1 MKTLIENV
9 RYSVRVL
16 RKSPS
21 FTTVSI
27 LTLALGI
34 GACTALFSVID
45 TVLLRALPY
54 QSPERL
60 VTVTETLPGMGAD
73 EIGVA
78 AGEYQDYRSQ
88 NRSFS
93 QVAAYESEGFNLTGM
108 GQPLRINAAK
118 MSASAFPLLGVSPVL
133 GRTFT
138 EDEDRS
144 GSSQVVVLS
153 YGLWRRSY
161 SADPNIL
168 GKTLKLDEQPYTVI
182 GVMPDSFRFPFDGAP
197 LSEMADLWLPIAFNA
212 SRLAPENRTNE
223 FGVGLIGRL
232 RPGVTLIQAQK
243 DVDGI
248 ANRFMQQY
256 GYSGTLRVVPKAY
269 PFAQHTSQKARPLL
283 WLLALAVVCVLLV
296 ACANVA
302 NLLLARTS
310 HRQHEMAIRSA
321 IGASHSRVLSQCL
334 SESVVLSFA
343 GASLG
348 VLLAEA
354 CVLALQRYGPADVPR
369 LHEVSLHPLALLF
382 TVAVSLISALGFGFV
397 PAWRLSQ
404 AAPVAALRES
414 TQAGPARTTQRL
426 QHSIAVLEMATAV
439 VLLVTGGLLLKSF
452 VRLLSSPAGFNPEG
466 AYVVRT
472 LFDHARYPDPQKRS
486 GVQFELLDRLEHL
499 PGATAV
505 AAASHLPLSDERQ
518 IGFRLEHA
526 AADDFHWAQNSLVS
540 PGYFRAM
547 GIPLLEGRDF
557 SHDDRPDT
565 PDVAIISETM
575 ARQFFPGM
583 NPVGQRFH
591 WGDRALFTI
600 IGIAADV
607 HISALNADPPPMI
620 YNSMFQV
627 ESGASGRT
635 AFVLRSAAGI
645 EGIFAA
651 VQRQVWS
658 VDKDLPVY
666 RSTTLAT
673 LVSESVAQRRFSVLL
688 LGSFAGI
695 ALLLAAIG
703 LFGVI
708 SYFVAERTKEFGVRM
723 ALGADRIRIYRQV
736 LARATA
742 LGLAG
747 CLLGL
752 CISVLI
758 SRALESMLYHV
769 AGFDWATM
777 VLVPLILLSA
787 ALIAAYWPAHRATR
801 VDPMVA
807 LRYE

>member
-1 MKTLIENV
+1 MKTLLENV

-16 RKSPS
+16 RKSPG

-54 QSPERL
+54 RSPERL
-60 VTVTETLPGMGAD
+60 VTVTETLPGMGTD

-88 NRSFS
+88 NHSFS
-93 QVAAYESEGFNLTGM
+93 QAAAYESEGFNLTGIS
-108 GQPLRINAAK
+108 QPLRINAAK

-138 EDEDRS
+138 EDEDRI
-144 GSSQVVVLS
+144 GSNKVVVLS
-153 YGLWRRSY
+153 HGLWRRSY

-182 GVMPDSFRFPFDGAP
+182 GVMPDSFRFPFEGAP
-197 LSEMADLWLPIAFNA
+197 LSEMADLWVPIAFDPA
-212 SRLAPENRTNE
+212 RLAPENRTND
-223 FGVGLIGRL
+223 FGVGLVGRL
-232 RPGVTLIQAQK
+232 RPGVTLVQAQN

-269 PFAQHTSQKARPLL
+269 SFAHRTTQKARPLL
-283 WLLALAVVCVLLV
+283 WLLALAVACVLLV

-302 NLLLARTS
+302 NLLLARIS

-321 IGASHSRVLSQCL
+321 IGASHSRVLGQCL
-334 SESVVLSFA
+334 WESVVLSFA
-343 GASLG
+343 GAALG
-348 VLLAEA
+348 ILLAEA
-354 CVLALQRYGPADVPR
+354 CVLGLQRYGPADVPR

-404 AAPVAALRES
+404 SAPVAALREA

-426 QHSIAVLEMATAV
+426 QHSVAVFEMAAAV

-466 AYVVRT
+466 AFVVRT
-472 LFDHARYPDPQKRS
+472 LFDRVRYPDLEKRKA
-486 GVQFELLDRLEHL
+486 VQLQLLDRLEHL
-499 PGATAV
+499 PGVTAV

-547 GIPLLEGRDF
+547 RIKLLEGRDF
-557 SHDDRPDT
+557 SQDDRPDT
-565 PDVAIISETM
+565 TSVAIISETM
-575 ARQFFPGM
+575 ARQFSAGT
-583 NPVGQRFH
+583 NPIGQRFH
-591 WGDRALFTI
+591 WGDRALFTV
-600 IGIAADV
+600 IGVAADV
-607 HISALNADPPPMI
+607 HISALSGDPPHQL

-635 AFVLRSAAGI
+635 AFVLRTAARTQ
-645 EGIFAA
+645 GIFAA

-666 RSTTLAT
+666 NSTSLAM

-688 LGSFAGI
+688 LGGFAVI

-752 CISVLI
+752 GISVLI
-758 SRALESMLYHV
+758 SRVMESMLYHV
-769 AGFDWATM
+769 ARFDWATM

-787 ALIAAYWPAHRATR
+787 ALIAAYWPAHRATQ

>member
-16 RKSPS
+16 RKSPG

-54 QSPERL
+54 QSPEQL
-60 VTVTETLPGMGAD
+60 VTVTETLPGLGSD

-78 AGEYQDYRSQ
+78 AGEYLDYGRQ

-93 QVAAYESEGFNLTGM
+93 QVAAYETEGFNLTGM
-108 GQPLRINAAK
+108 GLPLRINAAK

-133 GRTFT
+133 GRTFS

-144 GSSQVVVLS
+144 GSSHVVVLS
-153 YGLWRRSY
+153 YRLWRRNY
-161 SADPNIL
+161 SADANIL

-197 LSEMADLWLPIAFNA
+197 LSEMADLWVPIAFHP
-212 SRLAPENRTNE
+212 SRLAPENRINE

-232 RPGVTLIQAQK
+232 RHGVTLIQAQK

-248 ANRFMQQY
+248 ANRFMRQY
-256 GYSGTLRVVPKAY
+256 GYSGTLRVAPKAY
-269 PFAQHTSQKARPLL
+269 PFTQHTTQKARPLL
-283 WLLALAVVCVLLV
+283 WLLALAVACVLLV

-321 IGASHSRVLSQCL
+321 IGASQSRVLGQCL
-334 SESVVLSFA
+334 AESVVLSFA

-354 CVLALQRYGPADVPR
+354 CILGLQRYGPADVPR
-369 LHEVSLHPLALLF
+369 LQEVSLHPLALLF
-382 TVAVSLISALGFGFV
+382 TVTVSLISALGFGFV
-397 PAWRLSQ
+397 PAWSLSQ

-414 TQAGPARTTQRL
+414 TQAGPTGTTQRL
-426 QHSIAVLEMATAV
+426 QHSVAVFEMAAAV

-452 VRLLSSPAGFNPEG
+452 VRLLSSPAGFNPES

-472 LFDHARYPDPQKRS
+472 LFDRARYPDPEKRKA
-486 GVQFELLDRLEHL
+486 VQLELLDRLEHL
-499 PGATAV
+499 PGVTAV

-526 AADDFHWAQNSLVS
+526 AADEFHWAQNSLVS

-547 GIPLLEGRDF
+547 GILLLEGRDF
-557 SHDDRPDT
+557 SQDDRPDT
-565 PDVAIISETM
+565 TKVAIISETM
-575 ARQFFPGM
+575 ARQFFPRM
-583 NPVGQRFH
+583 NPIGQRFH

-600 IGIAADV
+600 IGVASDV

-635 AFVLRSAAGI
+635 AFVLRTVAGN
-645 EGIFAA
+645 EGMFAA

-658 VDKDLPVY
+658 VDKDLPIY
-666 RSTTLAT
+666 NSTTLAT
-673 LVSESVAQRRFSVLL
+673 LVSESVVQRRFSVLL
-688 LGSFAGI
+688 LGTFAII

-708 SYFVAERTKEFGVRM
+708 SYFVGERTKEFGVRM

-736 LARATA
+736 LARATI

-747 CLLGL
+747 CVLGL
-752 CISVLI
+752 GISVLV

-769 AGFDWATM
+769 ARFDWATM

-787 ALIAAYWPAHRATR
+787 ALLAAFWPAYRAAR

>member
-1 MKTLIENV
+1 MKILIENV

-16 RKSPS
+16 RKSPG

-54 QSPERL
+54 QSPEQL
-60 VTVTETLPGMGAD
+60 VTVTETLPGMGTD

-118 MSASAFPLLGVSPVL
+118 ISASAFPLLGVSPVL
-133 GRTFT
+133 GRPFT
-138 EDEDRS
+138 EEEDRS
-144 GSSQVVVLS
+144 GGSQVVVLS

-168 GKTLKLDEQPYTVI
+168 GKTLKLDERPYTVI
-182 GVMPDSFRFPFDGAP
+182 GVMPGSFRFPFDGAP
-197 LSEMADLWLPIAFNA
+197 LSEMADLWLPMAFNP

-232 RPGVTLIQAQK
+232 SPGVTLIQAQK

-248 ANRFMQQY
+248 ANRFMEQY
-256 GYSGTLRVVPKAY
+256 GYSGTIRVVPKVY
-269 PFAQHTSQKARPLL
+269 PFAQHTTQKARPLL
-283 WLLALAVVCVLLV
+283 WLVALAVACVLLV

-302 NLLLARTS
+302 NLLLARTR

-321 IGASHSRVLSQCL
+321 IGASHSRVLSQGL
-334 SESVVLSFA
+334 AESVVLSLA

-354 CVLALQRYGPADVPR
+354 CVLGLRHYGPVDVPR
-369 LHEVSLHPLALLF
+369 LHDVSLHAPALLF

-414 TQAGPARTTQRL
+414 RQAGPGRTTERL
-426 QHSIAVLEMATAV
+426 QHSVAVFEMATAV

-452 VRLLSSPAGFNPEG
+452 VRLLSSPAGFDPES

-472 LFDHARYPDPQKRS
+472 LFDRARYPDPEKRKA
-486 GVQFELLDRLEHL
+486 VQLELLDRLEHV
-499 PGATAV
+499 PGVTAV

-526 AADDFHWAQNSLVS
+526 AADEFHWAQNSLVG

-557 SHDDRPDT
+557 SQDDRPDT
-565 PDVAIISETM
+565 TSVAIISETM
-575 ARQFFPGM
+575 AKQFFPGM
-583 NPVGQRFH
+583 NPIGQRFH

-600 IGIAADV
+600 IGVAADV
-607 HISALNADPPPMI
+607 HISALSADPPPMI

-635 AFVLRSAAGI
+635 AFVLRTAAGI

-651 VQRQVWS
+651 VQRQIWS
-658 VDKDLPVY
+658 VDQDLPIY
-666 RSTTLAT
+666 NSTTLAT

-688 LGSFAGI
+688 LGTFAII

-708 SYFVAERTKEFGVRM
+708 SCFVGERTKEFGVRM

-736 LARATA
+736 LARATI

-769 AGFDWATM
+769 ARFDWTTM
-777 VLVPLILLSA
+777 VVVPLVLLSA
-787 ALIAAYWPAHRATR
+787 ALVAAYWPAHRATR

>member
-1 MKTLIENV
+1 MKTLVENV
-9 RYSVRVL
+9 RHSVRVL
-16 RKSPS
+16 RKSPG
-21 FTTVSI
+21 FTTISI

-54 QSPERL
+54 RSPERL
-60 VTVTETLPGMGAD
+60 VTVTETLPGMGTD

-118 MSASAFPLLGVSPVL
+118 MSASAFPLLGVSTVL

-138 EDEDRS
+138 EDEDRI
-144 GSSQVVVLS
+144 GSNKVVVLS
-153 YGLWRRSY
+153 DGLWRRSY
-161 SADPNIL
+161 NADPNIL

-182 GVMPDSFRFPFDGAP
+182 GVMPDSFRFPFEGAP
-197 LSEMADLWLPIAFNA
+197 LSEMADLWVPIAFDP
-212 SRLAPENRTNE
+212 SRLGPENRTNE
-223 FGVGLIGRL
+223 FGVGLVGRL
-232 RPGVTLIQAQK
+232 RPGVTLVQAQN

-269 PFAQHTSQKARPLL
+269 SFAHHTTQKARPLL
-283 WLLALAVVCVLLV
+283 WLLALAVACVLLV

-302 NLLLARTS
+302 NLLLARIS

-321 IGASHSRVLSQCL
+321 IGASHSRVLGQCL
-334 SESVVLSFA
+334 WESVVLSFA
-343 GASLG
+343 GAALG
-348 VLLAEA
+348 IVLAEA
-354 CVLALQRYGPADVPR
+354 CVLGLQRYGPADVPR
-369 LHEVSLHPLALLF
+369 LHEASLHPLALLF

-404 AAPVAALRES
+404 SAPVAALRE
-414 TQAGPARTTQRL
+414 TRQAGPARTTQRL
-426 QHSIAVLEMATAV
+426 QHSVAVFEMAAAV

-452 VRLLSSPAGFNPEG
+452 VRLLSSPAGFDPES

-472 LFDHARYPDPQKRS
+472 LFDRARYPDPEKRKA
-486 GVQFELLDRLEHL
+486 VQLELLDRLEHL
-499 PGATAV
+499 PGVTAV

-540 PGYFRAM
+540 PGYFGAM
-547 GIPLLEGRDF
+547 RIPLLEGRDF
-557 SHDDRPDT
+557 SQDDRPDT
-565 PDVAIISETM
+565 TSVAIISETM
-575 ARQFFPGM
+575 ARQFFAGT
-583 NPVGQRFH
+583 NPIGQRFH
-591 WGDRALFTI
+591 WGDRGLFTI
-600 IGIAADV
+600 IGVAADV
-607 HISALNADPPPMI
+607 HISALSGDPPPMI

-635 AFVLRSAAGI
+635 AFMLRTAARTQ
-645 EGIFAA
+645 GIFAA

-666 RSTTLAT
+666 NSTSLAM

-688 LGSFAGI
+688 LSGFAVI
-695 ALLLAAIG
+695 ALILAVIG

-723 ALGADRIRIYRQV
+723 ALGANRIRIYRQV

-752 CISVLI
+752 GISVLI
-758 SRALESMLYHV
+758 SRVMESMLYHV
-769 AGFDWATM
+769 ARFDWATM
-777 VLVPLILLSA
+777 ALVPLILLSA
-787 ALIAAYWPAHRATR
+787 ALVAAYWPAHRATQ

>member
-1 MKTLIENV
+1 MKILIENV

-16 RKSPS
+16 RKSPG

-34 GACTALFSVID
+34 GACTALFSVVD

-54 QSPERL
+54 QSPEQL

-78 AGEYQDYRSQ
+78 AGEYQDYRGQ

-108 GQPLRINAAK
+108 GQPLRINAAM

-144 GSSQVVVLS
+144 GGSQVVVLS
-153 YGLWRRSY
+153 YGLWRRGY
-161 SADPNIL
+161 KADPNIL
-168 GKTLKLDEQPYTVI
+168 GKTLKLDERPYTVI

-197 LSEMADLWLPIAFNA
+197 LSEMADLWLPIAFNP

-232 RPGVTLIQAQK
+232 RPGVTLIQAQE

-256 GYSGTLRVVPKAY
+256 GYSGTIRVAPKAY
-269 PFAQHTSQKARPLL
+269 PFAQHATQKARPLL
-283 WLLALAVVCVLLV
+283 WLLALAVACVLLV

-302 NLLLARTS
+302 NLLLARTR

-321 IGASHSRVLSQCL
+321 IGASRARVLSQGL
-334 SESVVLSFA
+334 AESVVLSLA
-343 GASLG
+343 GASFG

-354 CVLALQRYGPADVPR
+354 CVLGLQRYGPVDVPR
-369 LHEVSLHPLALLF
+369 LHEVSLHPPALLF

-404 AAPVAALRES
+404 AAPAAALRES
-414 TQAGPARTTQRL
+414 TQAGPGRTAERL
-426 QHSIAVLEMATAV
+426 QHSVAVFEMATAV

-452 VRLLSSPAGFNPEG
+452 VRLLNSPAGFDPES

-472 LFDHARYPDPQKRS
+472 LFDRARYPDPEKRKV
-486 GVQFELLDRLEHL
+486 VQLELLGRLQHL
-499 PGATAV
+499 PGVTAV

-526 AADDFHWAQNSLVS
+526 AADEFHWAQNSLVS

-557 SHDDRPDT
+557 SQDDRADT
-565 PDVAIISETM
+565 TSVAIVSETM
-575 ARQFFPGM
+575 ARQFFPGT
-583 NPVGQRFH
+583 NPIGQRFH

-600 IGIAADV
+600 IGVAADV
-607 HISALNADPPPMI
+607 HISALSADPPPVI

-635 AFVLRSAAGI
+635 AFVLRTAAGI

-658 VDKDLPVY
+658 VDKDLPIY
-666 RSTTLAT
+666 NSTTLAT

-688 LGSFAGI
+688 LGTFAII

-708 SYFVAERTKEFGVRM
+708 SYFVGERTKEFGVRM

-736 LARATA
+736 LARAA
-742 LGLAG
+742 ILGLAG

-758 SRALESMLYHV
+758 ARALESMLYHV
-769 AGFDWATM
+769 ARFDWPTM
-777 VLVPLILLSA
+777 ILVPLVLLSA
-787 ALIAAYWPAHRATR
+787 ALVAAFWPAHRATR